1 MSEYHELVM
10 LSEVLEYLQ
19 PKSGQTV
26 IDGTLGGGGHS
37 IEIVKRLLPDG
48 KLIGIDLDNDALKA
62 AGERL
67 SEYSE
72 NIVLRQGNFFEMEA
86 IVAKLGIKQVNGV
99 LLDLGVSSYQF
110 DTAERGFSFRY
121 DVPLDMRMNKAQ
133 AVTARELVNS
143 FSEKQ
148 LEDIIW
154 NYGEERWAR
163 RIAKFIVDRRAR
175 KPIETTAELVE
186 IVLAA
191 VPSGARTETIHPAT
205 KTFQAL
211 RIAVNKELESLQAG
225 LDAAISLLAPNGKL
239 VILSYH
245 SLEDRIVKESFARH
259 SGRCECPSKLP
270 ICVCGA
276 KKTIKVLT
284 KRPVVASEAEIS
296 ANPRARSAKLRA
308 AEKL

>member
-1 MSEYHELVM
+1 MSEYHEPVM

-48 KLIGIDLDNDALKA
+48 KLIGIDLDKDALKA

-67 SEYSE
+67 SDYSE
-72 NIVLRQGNFFEMEA
+72 NAVLRQGNYFEMEA
-86 IVAKLGIKQVNGV
+86 IAGRLGIKQVNGV

-121 DVPLDMRMNKAQ
+121 DVPLDMRMGRDQ
-133 AVTARELVNS
+133 RLTARELVNTLS
-143 FSEKQ
+143 AKQ
-148 LEDIIW
+148 LEEIIW

-163 RIAKFIVDRRAR
+163 RIAKFIVERRAK
-175 KPIETTAELVE
+175 KPIETTTELVE
-186 IVLAA
+186 IILAA
-191 VPSGARTETIHPAT
+191 VPSGARPETIHAAT

-225 LDAAISLLAPNGKL
+225 LDAAIRLLAPNGRL
-239 VILSYH
+239 VVLSYH
-245 SLEDRIVKESFARH
+245 SLEDRIVKETFGRH
-259 SGRCECPSKLP
+259 TGRCECPSKLP

-284 KRPVVASEAEIS
+284 KRPVTASEAEID
-296 ANPRARSAKLRA
+296 ANPRSRSAKLRA